1 MAELTFKSA
10 GVSTREIDL
19 SGPTAVKP
27 QGVPA
32 GVIGTSQK
40 GPAFVPITVATYQD
54 FVAEFGGTDGKKFG
68 PLAMNEWMKNARSG
82 TFVRVLGVGDAKK
95 RGTDGEVQ
103 YAGFVVGNKLPQSTD
118 NPDGPGVI
126 GENPYAEVT
135 VATDWDGDG
144 VVDETQIPGRTYFL
158 GALMRES
165 YGDDDAA
172 AASATFTVDP
182 STLDLAAL
190 GALGVRGESLRFADA
205 AGKTLTLWF
214 HEGANDTSSAGT
226 GASNDL
232 ANFEDDKN
240 LLISIGSRSSA
251 TVTVASAPTAGRMI
265 QFTDMSGDKLTI
277 DFVDSAGAAGDGDV
291 AAAGASPNFTAT
303 IDIAARTEAELAVA
317 LHDAITA
324 AHAVGGPGLGFQ
336 MTSADAD
343 PVDADIVVT
352 LTAVGQP
359 DDEVDGGAVISGEIT
374 VTGANG
380 GNQLID
386 GGTSHEDA
394 TAFAAAIVSKV
405 QGASIDADLTFSSAL
420 GVVTVT
426 NDNGGVGGNEAN
438 NGIITHEL
446 LNDVQSITI
455 SGVATGAVT
464 VGDTTVTTENITFV
478 DAAVA
483 AAGEVKSRA
492 AAAATHTIVL
502 DAVSALADGDTV
514 VLNDGAGQ
522 ERTITVAAGDAAGA
536 MIETDAGTGVAI
548 DSTFAGYDATA
559 VQTILVDA
567 INAAQADGLAM
578 TAAAAGADILITHT
592 TADATS
598 NDAAITSTF
607 TDASIQDTSGA
618 PVNFAGGVTVSDI
631 ADIADDLA
639 DAINASSLDVFAES
653 DGVDTVTVTQMQ
665 AGVPTSAT
673 LADVGLGNA
682 TVNAVSTAG
691 ADGTDFAADATAGT
705 AQAGISDA
713 VTSFAG
719 GEASTENAAPDHDA
733 WSSAGIDTS
742 ASGPLGGAWPII
754 RAVLHTPAG
763 VRPSLVGDPD
773 DANSDARA
781 DQVPVVPVKQY
792 DFAAVGDA
800 DGPAG
805 ARLGSVVVD
814 GAQERFTLLL
824 NGHKSTPAHP
834 NVLTASMDPQAP
846 DYFMNVFNH
855 DSACIEKAG
864 HYVHAHYDVYQSYA
878 TVDAEGIGTVTPAA
892 APDGRTMLEAAFL
905 LRGVDN
911 VQSKAQAMDAAS
923 NLPDIVDYESYED
936 RFRTAKSPWVI
947 SQVFGGKPKNL
958 FRLHALDDGV
968 AGSGK
973 FKISI
978 EGVMMDAAGGY
989 GTFDLL
995 VRSISD
1001 DDVNVVAYEKFMGLD
1016 LNPSSERYVAR
1027 VIGDQHMWYD
1037 FDKREGSQK
1046 LVVDGIHPNRSKYIR
1061 VEMNPEVDAGTVAA
1075 EALPMG
1081 YRGYWHLWTD
1091 AAATAAEAN
1100 AAHGVNA
1107 VSTVLENVAYTK
1119 IPLVDG
1125 VSPLCNAKT
1134 PPVPMRRTIAQG
1146 TGAKR
1151 RPDASLYW
1159 GTMFQV
1165 DDDREQPN
1173 KNLKFNSSILSYGKY
1188 FPMYHSS
1195 SMNPWQGDN
1204 EGAED
1209 RFGSV
1214 LDADRFNNNMF
1225 SLERIQVVTK
1235 YPTTPSS
1242 KNPSVKGKV
1251 DGKQWAVA
1259 EYRRDGVLNTS
1270 IQTLEGLN
1278 VLDPDGSPHND
1289 VEDTPG
1295 DASTATVGS
1304 RFLDPKT
1311 DLTDP
1316 GIRRFAKFSFFLQG
1330 GFDGT
1335 NIYRKEAHQLL
1346 NEATNWE
1353 MEDQSNQGGTSGCT
1367 ISSYRKA
1374 IDVMAE
1380 KADVDIKLLAIPG
1393 LRNEAV
1399 TDYAIDAVESRFD
1412 AMYIMDVEE
1421 RSVDNKLM
1429 LDYSSQKPGVN
1440 LTVENFSSRNIDSS
1454 FAAAYFPDVVITDPA
1469 TQTNVQCPPSVAVL
1483 GAFSLNDSVAHPW
1496 FAPAGFTRGALKSV
1510 VETQVKLSR
1519 ANLDTLYE
1527 SDVNPL
1533 AAFPHTPGVVVW
1545 GQKTL
1550 QQAKSALD
1558 RVNVRRLL
1566 IEIRREVRKVGNNLL
1581 FEPNRA
1587 ETLARFSSSVNPILQ
1602 RIQAQQGLDK
1612 FKVIIDTTT
1621 TTQADIENNT
1631 VRGKI
1636 FLQPTRTVEFISLD
1650 FVVTNA
1656 GMEV

>member
-103 YAGFVVGNKLPQSTD
+103 HAGFVVGNRLPQNVDDPS
-118 NPDGPGVI
+118 GPGII
-126 GENPYAEVT
+126 GDNPYA
-135 VATDWDGDG
+135 GDTG
-144 VVDETQIPGRTYFL
+144 GAVVDFGGESQIPGRTYFL
-158 GALMRES
+158 GALMREA

-182 STLDLAAL
+182 DTLDLAAL
-190 GALGVRGESLRFADA
+190 GALGVRGEALRFADA

-214 HEGANDTSSAGT
+214 HEGEDDTSSAGT
-226 GASNDL
+226 GPSGDL
-232 ANFEDDKN
+232 ADFEDDKN

-251 TVTVASAPTAGRMI
+251 TVTMDSAPTAGRII

-277 DFVDSAGAAGDGDV
+277 DFVDGGGAPGDGDV
-291 AAAGASPNFTAT
+291 AAAGGSPNFTAT
-303 IDIAARTEAELAVA
+303 IDIQGRTTVQLAVA
-317 LHDAITA
+317 LHDAVTA
-324 AHAVGGPGLGFQ
+324 AHAVGAPGAGFQ

-343 PVDADIVVT
+343 PTDNDIVVT

-359 DDEVDGGAVISGEIT
+359 GDEVDGGAVISGEII
-374 VTGANG
+374 VTGASTA
-380 GNQLID
+380 NQVLD
-386 GGTSHEDA
+386 GGSKHEDA
-394 TAFAAAIVSKV
+394 TAFAAAIASKV

-426 NDNGGVGGNEAN
+426 NDNGGADGNEAGG
-438 NGIITHEL
+438 NGIITNAL
-446 LNDVQSITI
+446 VNDVQAIQI
-455 SGVATGAVT
+455 AGVASGVVT
-464 VGDTTVTTENITFV
+464 VGDTTATTADITFV

-483 AAGEVKSRA
+483 AAGEVVARA
-492 AAAATHTIVL
+492 HANATRTITL
-502 DAVSALADGDTV
+502 GAVSTLVDGDTMLITDSTTVDTLTIV
-514 VLNDGAGQ
+514 VGDSGDPAEDYDLVGSTVTINTTNAGFHTTSAQ
-522 ERTITVAAGDAAGA
+522 DHLVAAINKGGSGDGG
-536 MIETDAGTGVAI
+536 IIT
-548 DSTFAGYDATA
+548 ATA
-559 VQTILVDA
+559 TGPGDDVLITHDVLP
-567 INAAQADGLAM
+567 
-578 TAAAAGADILITHT
+578 AGADGNG
-592 TADATS
+592 ATVS
-598 NDAAITSTF
+598 ASVFA
-607 TDASIQDTSGA
+607 DASITNPDGA
-618 PVNFAGGVTVSDI
+618 FEGGVTETTI
-631 ADIADDLA
+631 LQIADDLA
-639 DAINASSLDVFAES
+639 AAINASAADVLAES
-653 DGVDTVTVTQMQ
+653 DGVDTITVTQMQ
-665 AGVPTSAT
+665 AGVPNTAT
-673 LADVGLGNA
+673 LADGGALGLA
-682 TVNAVSTAG
+682 TIAAASPAG
-691 ADGTDFAADATAGT
+691 ADGTDFASPGPFGAP
-705 AQAGISDA
+705 QAGISDT
-713 VTSFAG
+713 VSSFTG
-719 GEASTENAAPDHDA
+719 GEASTENATPEHDA

-742 ASGPLGGAWPII
+742 TAGPLGGAWPII
-754 RAVLHTPAG
+754 RAVMHTPAG
-763 VRPSLVGDPD
+763 VRPALVGAPA
-773 DANSDARA
+773 DANADTRA
-781 DQVPVVPVKQY
+781 NQ
-792 DFAAVGDA
+792 AANDIVEQLAFTNAAGA
-800 DGPAG
+800 GPAG

-824 NGHKSTPAHP
+824 NGHTPTPEYPA
-834 NVLTASMDPQAP
+834 VLTASMDPQAP
-846 DYFMNVFNH
+846 DYFMNVLNH
-855 DSACIEKAG
+855 DAACIEKAG
-864 HYVHAHYDVYQSYA
+864 HYIHAHYNVYQSYA
-878 TVDAEGIGTVTPAA
+878 TVDAEGIGPTVAA
-892 APDGRTMLEAAFL
+892 APDGRNMLEAAFL
-905 LRGVDN
+905 LRGVSDT
-911 VQSKAQAMDAAS
+911 QADARAMDTDA
-923 NLPDIVDYESYED
+923 NLPDIVDYESHED

-973 FKISI
+973 FKVSV
-978 EGVMMDAAGGY
+978 EGVMMDSAGGY

-1061 VEMNPEVDAGTVAA
+1061 VEMDPEVDAGTVAA

-1081 YRGYWHLWTD
+1081 YRGYYHLWTD
-1091 AAATAAEAN
+1091 AAASAAEAL
-1100 AAHGVNA
+1100 AAHDVNA
-1107 VSTVLENVAYTK
+1107 VSTLLENVAFTS
-1119 IPLVDG
+1119 IPLDAGG
-1125 VSPLCNAKT
+1125 VSPLCRAKT
-1134 PPVPMRRTIAQG
+1134 PPVPMRRHIAQG

-1165 DDDREQPN
+1165 DDDKDEPN

-1195 SMNPWQGDN
+1195 SMNPWLGDN
-1204 EGAED
+1204 AGADDLYNSVVDSD
-1209 RFGSV
+1209 RY
-1214 LDADRFNNNMF
+1214 NNNIF
-1225 SLERIQVVTK
+1225 SLERIQVVTRS
-1235 YPTTPSS
+1235 PLTPSK

-1259 EYRRDGVLNTS
+1259 EYRRDGVLRTG
-1270 IQTLEGLN
+1270 IATLEGLN
-1278 VLDPDGSPHND
+1278 ILEEDGTPHSD
-1289 VEDTPG
+1289 IRSGG
-1295 DASTATVGS
+1295 DETATVGT

-1311 DLTDP
+1311 DLSDP

-1335 NIYRKEAHQLL
+1335 NIYRKEKHQLR
-1346 NEATNWE
+1346 NEAANWE

-1393 LRNEAV
+1393 LRHEAV

-1429 LDYSSQKPGVN
+1429 LDYSIQKPGVN

-1454 FAAAYFPDVVITDPA
+1454 FAAAYFPDVVIKDPA

-1483 GAFSLNDSVAHPW
+1483 GAFALNDSLAHPW
-1496 FAPAGFTRGALKSV
+1496 FAPAGFSRGALKSV